1 MKKRQSNK
9 RVVRKFKKKRIILV
23 LFVLLLLVGSFTY
36 GYIKS
41 EDGRIFETPV
51 TEPKSKDKIV
61 SITSNIDK
69 VYLAIGGTKDLKIE
83 FEKVGEP
90 DTTLVW
96 KSGDESVVTVDENGH
111 LVGKANGKTNVVVS
125 TNYENEYTFEV
136 TVTDLIQV
144 PTIGISYN
152 RKPTLPCNR
161 YTKEEAALLDEI
173 LFARVAEAGDG
184 TRGGVVAA
192 ARFLL
197 LEFPYEVRYFNENGR
212 MNGGYAKVDAEGR
225 YYHKGLYLDSSK
237 FKDVV
242 VSMNGPQIWGCPL
255 YDNMLGSRRPN
266 GLTCSGFVSWAL
278 YNGGLDVGDVG
289 AGDYPHIDNELSDM
303 GPHQKIT
310 YEFMASNKY
319 KVGDFIARDGHAALI
334 IGITEDKIYTAE
346 SLIPGV
352 QVHIYDRYKGIVEE
366 KNPDDKL
373 TYIINMD
380 TIYPNG
386 EGIYT
391 DMWSSTSTS

>member
-1 MKKRQSNK
+1 MEKRQSSK
-9 RVVRKFKKKRIILV
+9 KVVRRYKKKRIILF
-23 LFVLLLLVGSFTY
+23 LFVVFVMLASFTY
-36 GYIKS
+36 GYVKS
-41 EDGRIFETPV
+41 DSSRNFDTPAN
-51 TEPKSKDKIV
+51 EHKSKDKII
-61 SITSNIDK
+61 SISSNIDK

-83 FEKVGEP
+83 FEKQGNP
-90 DTTLVW
+90 DESLTWL
-96 KSGDESVVTVDENGH
+96 SNDESVVSVEDGH
-111 LVGKANGKTNVVVS
+111 LVGKANGKTTVEVS
-125 TNYENEYTFEV
+125 TNYDNKYTFEV

-161 YTKEEAALLDEI
+161 YTEEEAALLDEI
-173 LFARVAEAGDG
+173 LFARVAEAGEG
-184 TRGGVVAA
+184 TRGGAVAA

-225 YYHKGLYLDSSK
+225 YYHKGLYLDKSK
-237 FKDVV
+237 FEDVV
-242 VSMNGPQIWGCPL
+242 ISMNGPQIWGCPL
-255 YDNMLGSRRPN
+255 YDNMLGSKRPN

-303 GPHQKIT
+303 GPHQQIT

-352 QVHIYDRYKGIVEE
+352 QVHIYDRYRGIVDE

-386 EGIYT
+386 EGVYT
-391 DMWSSTSTS
+391 DMWSDTSTN

>member
-1 MKKRQSNK
+1 MKKSSK
-9 RVVRKFKKKRIILV
+9 KVRRLKKKRVLILV
-23 LFVLLLLVGSFTY
+23 LFVVFILLGSFTY
-36 GYIKS
+36 VYIKND
-41 EDGRIFETPV
+41 EGTIFETPYK
-51 TEPKSKDKIV
+51 EPKSNNKIV
-61 SITSNIDK
+61 SISSNIDK
-69 VYLAIGGTKDLKIE
+69 VYLAIGGTKDLKVEIE
-83 FEKVGEP
+83 KEGEP
-90 DTTLVW
+90 DETLTW
-96 KSGDESVVTVDENGH
+96 KSSDESIVTVDENGH
-111 LVGKANGKTNVVVS
+111 LVGKANGKAKVIVS
-125 TNYENEYTFEV
+125 TNYENEYTFDV

-184 TRGGVVAA
+184 TRGGAVAA

-237 FKDVV
+237 FESVKI
-242 VSMNGPQIWGCPL
+242 SMNGPQIWGCPL
-255 YDNMLGSRRPN
+255 YDNMLGSKRPN

-334 IGITEDKIYTAE
+334 IGLTEDKVYTAE

-366 KNPDDKL
+366 KNPFDKL
-373 TYIINMD
+373 TYIIDMTD
-380 TIYPNG
+380 IYPNG
-386 EGIYT
+386 EGVYT